1 MTDYFSDRQFGPNP
15 RIEEKIGKVAWDGIL
30 SLIQIKIDDGSLAF
44 GFPSHC
50 PDGNAIEG
58 TNRSAF
64 AARVRAEIHD
74 LAGENP
80 YSWEPPPDSLPSTLA
95 ILDFIEFIARN
106 IGEPTQVGW
115 HDSFS
120 HHHLKLDREAGLKKF
135 VEDINRIFSRN
146 GLAYELGEGG
156 AIERT
161 VPAPMADLVKR
172 TGYRTGDNDLDGLLD
187 TAIDRFLSPKPE
199 ARQDALEKLWDAFER
214 LKTTEGGKDK
224 KARATALI
232 DRAISD
238 DAPVFRSVV
247 ETEFK
252 TMTKVG
258 NELRIRH
265 FEVGHER
272 VGETGEKDYLFMRLY
287 SLVWLMLKRT
297 WRLLEVKRE
306 DADREEEAPL

>member
-15 RIEEKIGKVAWDGIL
+15 RIEEKIDQVAWDGIL

-95 ILDFIEFIARN
+95 ILDFIELIARN
-106 IGEPTQVGW
+106 IGEPTRVGW
-115 HDSFS
+115 HDYHS
-120 HHHLKLDREAGLKKF
+120 HHHLKIDREAGLKKF

-146 GLAYELGEGG
+146 GLAYELSESG

-172 TGYRTGDNDLDGLLD
+172 TSFRTGDNDLDGLLD
-187 TAIDRFLSPKPE
+187 TAIGRFLSPKPE

-214 LKTTEGGKDK
+214 LKTIEGGKDK
-224 KARATALI
+224 KARSTALI
-232 DRAISD
+232 DRAISAD
-238 DAPVFRSVV
+238 FPVFRSVV

-265 FEVGHER
+265 FEVGHEP

-287 SLVWLMLKRT
+287 SLVLLMLKRT
-297 WRLLEVKRE
+297 WRLSEVKRE
-306 DADREEEAPL
+306 DADHEEEAPF

>member
-1 MTDYFSDRQFGPNP
+1 MTDYFSDRQFGSNP
-15 RIEEKIGKVAWDGIL
+15 RIEEKIDKVAWAGIL
-30 SLIQIKIDDGSLAF
+30 SLIQIGIDDGSLAY

-58 TNRSAF
+58 TNESAF
-64 AARVRAEIHD
+64 SARVGAEIHD
-74 LAGENP
+74 LASDHP
-80 YSWEPPPDSLPSTLA
+80 YSWVPPSDSLPSTLA

-106 IGEPTQVGW
+106 IGEPAQVGW
-115 HDSFS
+115 HDYFS
-120 HHHLKLDREAGLKKF
+120 HHHLNLDREAGLKKF

-146 GLAYELGEGG
+146 GLAYELGESGT
-156 AIERT
+156 IERT

-172 TGYRTGDNDLDGLLD
+172 TDFRTGDNDLDGLLE

-199 ARQDALEKLWDAFER
+199 ARQDAMEKLWDAFER
-214 LKTTEGGKDK
+214 LKTIEGGKDK

-252 TMTKVG
+252 AMTKVG

-265 FEVGHER
+265 FEVGREP

-287 SLVWLMLKRT
+287 SLVWFMLKRT
-297 WRLLEVKRE
+297 WRLSEVERE
-306 DADREEEAPL
+306 DADLEEEAPF

>member
-1 MTDYFSDRQFGPNP
+1 MTDYFSDRQFGSNP
-15 RIEEKIGKVAWDGIL
+15 RIEEEIDQVAWDGIL
-30 SLIQIKIDDGSLAF
+30 SLIQIKIDDGSLAY

-64 AARVRAEIHD
+64 SARVRAEIHD
-74 LAGENP
+74 LAGEHSF
-80 YSWEPPPDSLPSTLA
+80 SWAPPPDSLPSTLA
-95 ILDFIEFIARN
+95 ILDFIQLIARN
-106 IGEPTQVGW
+106 IGEPNQVGW
-115 HDSFS
+115 HDFFS
-120 HHHLKLDREAGLKKF
+120 HHHLKLNREAGLKKF
-135 VEDINRIFSRN
+135 VENINRIFSRN
-146 GLAYELGEGG
+146 GLAYELSESG

-161 VPAPMADLVKR
+161 VPAPMADLVNR
-172 TGYRTGDNDLDGLLD
+172 TSFRTGDNDLDGLLD
-187 TAIDRFLSPKPE
+187 TAISRFLSPKPE

-214 LKTTEGGKDK
+214 LKTIEGGKDK

-232 DRAISD
+232 DRAISAD
-238 DAPVFRSVV
+238 FPVFRSVV

-265 FEVGHER
+265 VEVGHER

-297 WRLLEVKRE
+297 WRLSEVKRE
-306 DADREEEAPL
+306 DADREEKAPF

>member
-1 MTDYFSDRQFGPNP
+1 MTDYFSDRQFGSNP
-15 RIEEKIGKVAWDGIL
+15 RIEEEIDQVAWDGIL

-64 AARVRAEIHD
+64 SARVRAEIHD
-74 LAGENP
+74 LAGEHSF
-80 YSWEPPPDSLPSTLA
+80 SWAPPPDSLPSTLE
-95 ILDFIEFIARN
+95 ILDFIQLIARN
-106 IGEPTQVGW
+106 IGEPNQVGW
-115 HDSFS
+115 HDFFS
-120 HHHLKLDREAGLKKF
+120 HHHLKLNREAGLKKF

-146 GLAYELGEGG
+146 GLAYELSESG

-161 VPAPMADLVKR
+161 VPAPMADLVNR
-172 TGYRTGDNDLDGLLD
+172 TSFRTGDNDLDGLLD
-187 TAIDRFLSPKPE
+187 TAISRFLSPKPE
-199 ARQDALEKLWDAFER
+199 ARQDALEKLWNAFER
-214 LKTTEGGKDK
+214 LKTIEAGKDK

-238 DAPVFRSVV
+238 DAPVFRLVI

-252 TMTKVG
+252 AMTKVG
-258 NELRIRH
+258 NELHIRH
-265 FEVGHER
+265 VEVGHEL
-272 VGETGEKDYLFMRLY
+272 VGETGGKDYLFMRLY

-297 WRLLEVKRE
+297 RRLSEVERE
-306 DADREEEAPL
+306 DADRGEEAPF

>member
-172 TGYRTGDNDLDGLLD
+172 TGYRTRDNDLDGLLD
-187 TAIDRFLSPKPE
+187 TAINRFLSPKPE

-214 LKTTEGGKDK
+214 LKTIEGGC
-224 KARATALI
+224 R
-232 DRAISD
+232 
-238 DAPVFRSVV
+238 
-247 ETEFK
+247 
-252 TMTKVG
+252 
-258 NELRIRH
+258 
-265 FEVGHER
+265 
-272 VGETGEKDYLFMRLY
+272 
-287 SLVWLMLKRT
+287 
-297 WRLLEVKRE
+297 
-306 DADREEEAPL
+306 

>member
-30 SLIQIKIDDGSLAF
+30 SLIQIKIDDVSLAF

-64 AARVRAEIHD
+64 SARVRAEIHD

-135 VEDINRIFSRN
+135 AEDINRIFSRN
-146 GLAYELGEGG
+146 GLAYELGESG

-161 VPAPMADLVKR
+161 VPVPMADLVKR
-172 TGYRTGDNDLDGLLD
+172 TSFRTGDNDLDDLLD
-187 TAIDRFLSPKPE
+187 TAIGRFLSPKPE
-199 ARQDALEKLWDAFER
+199 ARQDAMEKLWDAFER
-214 LKTTEGGKDK
+214 LKTIEGGKDK
-224 KARATALI
+224 KARAAALI
-232 DRAISD
+232 DRAVSNG
-238 DAPVFRSVV
+238 APVFRSVV

-252 TMTKVG
+252 AMTTAG
-258 NELRIRH
+258 NELHIRH
-265 FEVGHER
+265 PEVGKEP

-287 SLVWLMLKRT
+287 ALVWLMLKRT
-297 WRLLEVKRE
+297 RRLSEVERK
-306 DADREEEAPL
+306 DVD

>member
-1 MTDYFSDRQFGPNP
+1 MTDYFSDRQFGSNP
-15 RIEEKIGKVAWDGIL
+15 RIEEKIDKVAWAGIL
-30 SLIQIKIDDGSLAF
+30 SLIQIRIDDGSLAY

-50 PDGNAIEG
+50 PDGNAIDG
-58 TNRSAF
+58 TNVSAF
-64 AARVRAEIHD
+64 SARVRAEIHD
-74 LAGENP
+74 LAGEHSF
-80 YSWEPPPDSLPSTLA
+80 SWAPPPDSLPSTLA
-95 ILDFIEFIARN
+95 ILDFIEIIARN
-106 IGEPTQVGW
+106 IGEPNQVCW
-115 HDSFS
+115 HDFFS
-120 HHHLKLDREAGLKKF
+120 HHHLKLNREAGLKKF

-146 GLAYELGEGG
+146 GLAYELSEGG

-187 TAIDRFLSPKPE
+187 TAINRFLSPKPE
-199 ARQDALEKLWDAFER
+199 ARQDAMEKLWNAFER
-214 LKTTEGGKDK
+214 LKTIEGGKDK
-224 KARATALI
+224 KARAAALI
-232 DRAISD
+232 DRAVSNG
-238 DAPVFRSVV
+238 APVFRSVV

-265 FEVGHER
+265 FEVGHEP

-297 WRLLEVKRE
+297 WRLSEVKRE
-306 DADREEEAPL
+306 DADHEEEAPF

>member
-1 MTDYFSDRQFGPNP
+1 MTDYFSNRQIGSNP
-15 RIEEKIGKVAWDGIL
+15 RIEEKIDQVAWDGIL
-30 SLIQIKIDDGSLAF
+30 SLIQIKIDDGSLAY

-50 PDGNAIEG
+50 HDGNAIDG
-58 TNRSAF
+58 TNGSAF
-64 AARVRAEIHD
+64 SARVRAEIHD
-74 LAGENP
+74 LAGKDP

-115 HDSFS
+115 HDYFS
-120 HHHLKLDREAGLKKF
+120 HQHLKLNREAGLKKF

-146 GLAYELGEGG
+146 GLAYELGESG

-161 VPAPMADLVKR
+161 VPAPMAELVR
-172 TGYRTGDNDLDGLLD
+172 RAGFHTGDDALDGLLD

-199 ARQDALEKLWDAFER
+199 ARQDAMEKLWDAFER
-214 LKTTEGGKDK
+214 LKTIEGGKDK
-224 KARATALI
+224 KARAAALI

-238 DAPVFRSVV
+238 DAPGFRSVV

-252 TMTKVG
+252 AMTKVG

-265 FEVGHER
+265 SEVGHEP

-287 SLVWLMLKRT
+287 SLKGLSL
-297 WRLLEVKRE
+297 
-306 DADREEEAPL
+306 

>member
-1 MTDYFSDRQFGPNP
+1 MTDYFSDRQFGSNP
-15 RIEEKIGKVAWDGIL
+15 RIEEKIDQVAWDGIL

-58 TNRSAF
+58 TNRRAF
-64 AARVRAEIHD
+64 SARVRAEIHD
-74 LAGENP
+74 LAGEDP

-120 HHHLKLDREAGLKKF
+120 HHHLKLDREAGLKQF
-135 VEDINRIFSRN
+135 VKDINRIFSRI
-146 GLAYELGEGG
+146 GLAYELGESG

-161 VPAPMADLVKR
+161 VPVPMADLVKR
-172 TGYRTGDNDLDGLLD
+172 TSFRTGDNDLDGLLD
-187 TAIDRFLSPKPE
+187 TAIGRFLSPKPE
-199 ARQDALEKLWDAFER
+199 ARQDALEKLWNAFER
-214 LKTTEGGKDK
+214 LKTIAAGKDK

-232 DRAISD
+232 DRAISAD
-238 DAPVFRSVV
+238 FPVFRSVI

-265 FEVGHER
+265 VEVGHEP
-272 VGETGEKDYLFMRLY
+272 VGETGEKDDLFMRLY
-287 SLVWLMLKRT
+287 ALVWLMLKRT
-297 WRLLEVKRE
+297 WRLSEVKRE
-306 DADREEEAPL
+306 DADREEKAAF

>member
-1 MTDYFSDRQFGPNP
+1 MTDYFSDRQFGSNP
-15 RIEEKIGKVAWDGIL
+15 RIEEKIDKVAWDGIL
-30 SLIQIKIDDGSLAF
+30 SLIQIKIDDGSLAY

-50 PDGNAIEG
+50 PDGNAIDG
-58 TNRSAF
+58 TNVSAF
-64 AARVRAEIHD
+64 SARVRAEIHD
-74 LAGENP
+74 LAGEHSF
-80 YSWEPPPDSLPSTLA
+80 SWAPPPDSLPSTLA
-95 ILDFIEFIARN
+95 ILDFIQLIARN
-106 IGEPTQVGW
+106 IGEPNQVGW
-115 HDSFS
+115 HDFFS
-120 HHHLKLDREAGLKKF
+120 HHHLKLNREAGLKKF

-146 GLAYELGEGG
+146 GLVYELSESG

-187 TAIDRFLSPKPE
+187 TAISRFLSPKPE

-214 LKTTEGGKDK
+214 LKTIEGGKDK

-232 DRAISD
+232 DRAISAD
-238 DAPVFRSVV
+238 FPVFRSVV

-265 FEVGHER
+265 VEVGHEP

-297 WRLLEVKRE
+297 WRLSEVKRE
-306 DADREEEAPL
+306 DADREEKAAF

>member
-1 MTDYFSDRQFGPNP
+1 MTDYFSDRQFGSNP
-15 RIEEKIGKVAWDGIL
+15 RIEEKIDQVAWAGIL
-30 SLIQIKIDDGSLAF
+30 SLIQIRIDDGSLAH

-50 PDGNAIEG
+50 PDGNAIDG
-58 TNRSAF
+58 TDERAF
-64 AARVRAEIHD
+64 LARVRAEIHD
-74 LAGENP
+74 LAGEHP
-80 YSWEPPPDSLPSTLA
+80 YSWVPPDSLPSTLA

-115 HDSFS
+115 HDYHS
-120 HHHLKLDREAGLKKF
+120 HHHLKIDREAGPEKF

-146 GLAYELGEGG
+146 GLTYELSESG

-161 VPAPMADLVKR
+161 VPAPMADLVNR
-172 TGYRTGDNDLDGLLD
+172 SSFRTGDSDLDGLLD

-214 LKTTEGGKDK
+214 LKTIEGGKDK

-232 DRAISD
+232 DRATSD
-238 DAPVFRSVV
+238 VAPVFRSVIG
-247 ETEFK
+247 TEFK
-252 TMTKVG
+252 AMTKVG

-265 FEVGHER
+265 SEVGHEP

-287 SLVWLMLKRT
+287 ALVWLMLKRT
-297 WRLLEVKRE
+297 WRLSEVERK
-306 DADREEEAPL
+306 DVD

>member
-1 MTDYFSDRQFGPNP
+1 MTDYFSDRQFGSNP
-15 RIEEKIGKVAWDGIL
+15 RIEEKIDKVAWDGIL

-64 AARVRAEIHD
+64 SARVRAEIHD
-74 LAGENP
+74 LAGEHP

-146 GLAYELGEGG
+146 GLAYELGESG

-161 VPAPMADLVKR
+161 VPVPMADLVKR
-172 TGYRTGDNDLDGLLD
+172 TSFRTGDNDLDDLLD
-187 TAIDRFLSPKPE
+187 TAIGRFLSPKPE
-199 ARQDALEKLWDAFER
+199 ARQDAMEKLWDAFER
-214 LKTTEGGKDK
+214 LKTIEGGKDK
-224 KARATALI
+224 KARAAALI
-232 DRAISD
+232 DRAVSNG
-238 DAPVFRSVV
+238 APVFRSVV

-252 TMTKVG
+252 AMTTAG
-258 NELRIRH
+258 NELHIRH
-265 FEVGHER
+265 PEVGQEP

-287 SLVWLMLKRT
+287 ALVWLMLKRT
-297 WRLLEVKRE
+297 RRLSEVERK
-306 DADREEEAPL
+306 DAD

>member
-1 MTDYFSDRQFGPNP
+1 
-15 RIEEKIGKVAWDGIL
+15 
-30 SLIQIKIDDGSLAF
+30 
-44 GFPSHC
+44 
-50 PDGNAIEG
+50 
-58 TNRSAF
+58 
-64 AARVRAEIHD
+64 
-74 LAGENP
+74 
-80 YSWEPPPDSLPSTLA
+80 
-95 ILDFIEFIARN
+95 
-106 IGEPTQVGW
+106 
-115 HDSFS
+115 
-120 HHHLKLDREAGLKKF
+120 
-135 VEDINRIFSRN
+135 
-146 GLAYELGEGG
+146 
-156 AIERT
+156 
-161 VPAPMADLVKR
+161 MADLVKR

-187 TAIDRFLSPKPE
+187 TAIGRFLSPKPE

-214 LKTTEGGKDK
+214 LKTIEGGKDK

-265 FEVGHER
+265 FEVGHEP

-297 WRLLEVKRE
+297 WRLSEVKRE
-306 DADREEEAPL
+306 DADHEEEAPF

>member
-64 AARVRAEIHD
+64 SARVRAEIHD

-146 GLAYELGEGG
+146 GLAYELGESG

-161 VPAPMADLVKR
+161 VPVPMADLVKR
-172 TGYRTGDNDLDGLLD
+172 TSFRTGDNDLDDLLD
-187 TAIDRFLSPKPE
+187 TAIGRFLSPKPE
-199 ARQDALEKLWDAFER
+199 ARQDAMEKLWDAFER
-214 LKTTEGGKDK
+214 LKTIEGGKDK
-224 KARATALI
+224 KARAAALI
-232 DRAISD
+232 DRAVSNG
-238 DAPVFRSVV
+238 APVFRSVV

-252 TMTKVG
+252 AMTTAG
-258 NELRIRH
+258 NELHIRH
-265 FEVGHER
+265 PEVGKEP

-287 SLVWLMLKRT
+287 ALVWLMLKRT
-297 WRLLEVKRE
+297 RRLSEVERK
-306 DADREEEAPL
+306 DVD

>member
-1 MTDYFSDRQFGPNP
+1 MTDYFSDRQFGSNP
-15 RIEEKIGKVAWDGIL
+15 RIEEEIDQVAWDGIL
-30 SLIQIKIDDGSLAF
+30 SLIQIKIDDGSLAY

-64 AARVRAEIHD
+64 SARVRAEIHD
-74 LAGENP
+74 LAGEHSF
-80 YSWEPPPDSLPSTLA
+80 SWAPPPDTLPTTLA
-95 ILDFIEFIARN
+95 ILDFIEFNARN

-120 HHHLKLDREAGLKKF
+120 HHHLKLDREAELKKF
-135 VEDINRIFSRN
+135 VKDINRIFSRN
-146 GLAYELGEGG
+146 GLAYELGESG

-161 VPAPMADLVKR
+161 VPVPMADLVKR
-172 TGYRTGDNDLDGLLD
+172 TSFRTGDNDLDGLLD
-187 TAIDRFLSPKPE
+187 TAIGRFLSPKPE
-199 ARQDALEKLWDAFER
+199 ARQDALEKLWNAFER
-214 LKTTEGGKDK
+214 LKTIEAGKDK

-238 DAPVFRSVV
+238 DAPVFRSVI

-252 TMTKVG
+252 AMTKVG

-265 FEVGHER
+265 VEVGHEL

-297 WRLLEVKRE
+297 RRLSEVERN
-306 DADREEEAPL
+306 DVD

>member
-1 MTDYFSDRQFGPNP
+1 MTDYFSDRQIGSNP
-15 RIEEKIGKVAWDGIL
+15 RIEEKIDQVAWDGIL
-30 SLIQIKIDDGSLAF
+30 SLIQIKIDDGSLAY

-50 PDGNAIEG
+50 PDGNAIDG
-58 TNRSAF
+58 TNVSDF
-64 AARVRAEIHD
+64 AARVRAEIRD
-74 LAGENP
+74 LAGEHSF
-80 YSWEPPPDSLPSTLA
+80 SWAPPPDSLPSTLA
-95 ILDFIEFIARN
+95 ILDFIGFIARN

-115 HDSFS
+115 HDYHS
-120 HHHLKLDREAGLKKF
+120 HHHLKIDREAGLEKF

-146 GLAYELGEGG
+146 GLAYELGESG

-161 VPAPMADLVKR
+161 VPAPMADLVNR
-172 TGYRTGDNDLDGLLD
+172 SSFRTGDNDLDGLLD

-214 LKTTEGGKDK
+214 LKTIEGGKDK
-224 KARATALI
+224 KAGATALI

-265 FEVGHER
+265 VEVGHEP
-272 VGETGEKDYLFMRLY
+272 VGETGEKDDLFMRLY
-287 SLVWLMLKRT
+287 SLVWLMLKKT
-297 WRLLEVKRE
+297 WRLSEVERE
-306 DADREEEAPL
+306 DAG